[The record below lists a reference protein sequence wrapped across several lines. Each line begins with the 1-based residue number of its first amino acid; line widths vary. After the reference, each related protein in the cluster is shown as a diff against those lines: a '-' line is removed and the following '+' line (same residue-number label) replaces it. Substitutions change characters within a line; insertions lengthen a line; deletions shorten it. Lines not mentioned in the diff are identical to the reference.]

1 MVDRGFHCRQVY
13 LQHKAVVLIL
23 VWTMIV
29 GELLAFE
36 QLLIGG
42 FIESYVPISSKGS
55 YNFANSVSSPL
66 AFVYA
71 ILAVI
76 AMFYPLGGFLADVY
90 CGRFKMV
97 MIGLGFLVFS
107 FSTLIVIL
115 VWLGIITEFG
125 HHKTKPLLQE
135 YAFKE
140 VAPFY
145 FVVFGTFCLSVAIW
159 YCSFSGKFHSVG
171 ARPTYGYPE

>member
-1 MVDRGFHCRQVY
+1 MVDRETQPLLSTLHKSDTNSKIPHCKYYGDIRFCCRQVY
-13 LQHKAVVLIL
+13 LQHRAVVLIL

-29 GELLAFE
+29 GELLALE
-36 QLLIGG
+36 QLLIGE
-42 FIESYVPISSKGS
+42 FIDSYVPLNFSNNGNK
-55 YNFANSVSSPL
+55 YFANSVSSPL

-107 FSTLIVIL
+107 FSTLIIIL
-115 VWLGIITEFG
+115 VWLGTVTELG
-125 HHKTKPLLQE
+125 HHKLKPLLQD
-135 YAFKE
+135 F
-140 VAPFY
+140 
-145 FVVFGTFCLSVAIW
+145 
-159 YCSFSGKFHSVG
+159 
-171 ARPTYGYPE
+171 

>member
-1 MVDRGFHCRQVY
+1 MVDRETQPLLSTLCKGDTNSKVPLHKYCVNIRFCCRQVY

-29 GELLAFE
+29 GELLALE
-36 QLLIGG
+36 QLLIGV

-76 AMFYPLGGFLADVY
+76 AVLSTWW
-90 CGRFKMV
+90 
-97 MIGLGFLVFS
+97 FS
-107 FSTLIVIL
+107 S
-115 VWLGIITEFG
+115 
-125 HHKTKPLLQE
+125 
-135 YAFKE
+135 
-140 VAPFY
+140 
-145 FVVFGTFCLSVAIW
+145 
-159 YCSFSGKFHSVG
+159 
-171 ARPTYGYPE
+171 